1 LPDPAIQQTTVPRY
15 ATETETFPPQLEFEG
30 KPYNPTDS
38 LGTDPMPDPRQ
49 AFADNRVYSSPREEA
64 DKRGLSESELT
75 LGRAR
80 NVATMP
86 DPYVASLNSAF
97 GRSSVE
103 DQTKS
108 IFDTD
113 YVDPYAGDIVPTNN
127 VSQTSPTT
135 PTGTTIK
142 DFATPMDTP
151 TSKVKTKAKPST
163 AASTSTSTRKA
174 APTGDDRLSQA
185 NFLERALGIEPAKV
199 GARRG
204 NDGVLYR
211 TQADKREADNRQ
223 EQAKVSERNQGRAA
237 ARASGGQAAVDDFNK
252 ANAAD
257 IEKRHG
263 GDKENS
269 NGKIVCSAMNNAYGF
284 GSFRNKIWLE
294 HSKNNLTKEHQVGY
308 HRMFLPLIHL
318 GYNKDYKFIRK
329 CLEHIARHRTAD
341 IYFQSKSNKRD
352 TLGMVY
358 RTILEPIC
366 YLVGMFPTSKDN
378 K

>member
-1 LPDPAIQQTTVPRY
+1 MMDPQNVEDYNTLALGQTT
-15 ATETETFPPQLEFEG
+15 
-30 KPYNPTDS
+30 
-38 LGTDPMPDPRQ
+38 
-49 AFADNRVYSSPREEA
+49 
-64 DKRGLSESELT
+64 
-75 LGRAR
+75 
-80 NVATMP
+80 
-86 DPYVASLNSAF
+86 
-97 GRSSVE
+97 
-103 DQTKS
+103 
-108 IFDTD
+108 
-113 YVDPYAGDIVPTNN
+113 
-127 VSQTSPTT
+127 TT

-163 AASTSTSTRKA
+163 AASTSTGTRKA

-185 NFLERALGIEPAKV
+185 NFLERALGITPAPIS
-199 GARRG
+199 ARRG

-269 NGKIVCSAMNNAYGF
+269 SGKIVCSAMNNAYGF